1 MAAMKKLKLEDLEV
15 ATFTTVGASDDRTG
29 TVHGHSETID
39 FDCSGGPSA
48 GGYCQSF
55 IHNPCSGWT
64 DTVNE
69 MHCMH

>member
-1 MAAMKKLKLEDLEV
+1 MKKLKLDDLNV
-15 ATFTTVGASDDRTG
+15 TSFTTVASPDGASG

-55 IHNPCSGWT
+55 IHNSCSGWT
-64 DTVNE
+64 DTENE
-69 MHCMH
+69 MHCMQ